1 MKRTSLGLLVA
12 LLTIGV
18 VYGCDQ
24 ELPSAPQTVEAD
36 QARESPPA
44 LSSVADADATGV
56 VQACYDKGGDVY
68 LVQREGLKDGCVGN
82 HEAIS
87 WGVQGPPGPPGS
99 PTKVAFA
106 ARGGGCLSC
115 KFWPPTPLKFTNV
128 SLNDGG
134 GYDPATGAFTAPVAG
149 VYSIS
154 GVTGRSSGERHVQ
167 VGMFLNGQLYA
178 GYLGR
183 DGGSS
188 VSLRLQAGD
197 TVWLEATSSY
207 SSTYNVSLNVWDHF
221 SGHLVYAD

>member
-1 MKRTSLGLLVA
+1 MQKAPLGLLVA

-24 ELPSAPQTVEAD
+24 ELPSAPQAVEAD
-36 QARESPPA
+36 QLRESPPA
-44 LSSVADADATGV
+44 LSSVAEADASGV

-68 LVQREGLKDGCVGN
+68 LVQRDGLKDTCVGN

-87 WGVQGPPGPPGS
+87 WGVQGPPGPPGT

-115 KFWPPTPLKFTNV
+115 KFWPAAPLLFTNV

-134 GYDPATGAFTAPVAG
+134 GYDPATGVFTAPVAG
-149 VYSIS
+149 VYNIS
-154 GVTGRSSGERHVQ
+154 GVTSRNDDRHVQ
-167 VGMFLNGQLYA
+167 VGIFLNGQIYA
-178 GYLGR
+178 AYLGR

-188 VSLRLQAGD
+188 VTLRLQAGD
-197 TVWLEATSSY
+197 RVWLQATY
-207 SSTYNVSLNVWDHF
+207 PYGSTYTVNLNEWHHF